1 MYHRDCASEGAREW
15 WGIVSR
21 EHWTPDMQVRAQGQY
36 DNISQAFGMSV
47 RYRWEFA
54 PGSEFF
60 AALGESADI
69 VGTHYSSQTSQG
81 SVRIGHTMRF

>member
-1 MYHRDCASEGAREW
+1 MQILIYTLDLTLNF
-15 WGIVSR
+15 
-21 EHWTPDMQVRAQGQY
+21 TPDMQIRTQGQY

-54 PGSEFF
+54 PGSELF

-69 VGTHYSSQTSQG
+69 VGVHYASQTSQA
-81 SVRIGHTMRF
+81 SVRIGHTVRF